1 MPPWELG
8 KGDDCLDPLR
18 PQFLSSWGPSVYAY
32 LLLPPPKKSEESCG
46 RQNNVRPPS
55 LPKMTTS
62 SSLEPV
68 NVLVYVVW
76 QGEINVVNGVQVANQ
91 MIP

>member
-1 MPPWELG
+1 MAVPPWELG

-46 RQNNVRPPS
+46 RQNNVRPP
-55 LPKMTTS
+55 LTAKDDDVIIPGTCERVG
-62 SSLEPV
+62 LCC
-68 NVLVYVVW
+68 
-76 QGEINVVNGVQVANQ
+76 VARGN
-91 MIP
+91 